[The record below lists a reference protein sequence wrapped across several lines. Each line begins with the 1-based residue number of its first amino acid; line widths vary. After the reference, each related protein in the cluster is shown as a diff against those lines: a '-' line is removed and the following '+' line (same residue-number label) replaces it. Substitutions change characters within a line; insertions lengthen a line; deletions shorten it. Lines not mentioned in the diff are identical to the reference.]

1 MNERFLKISKN
12 NIYFTNNDFIELR
25 QTNFPENSLSFKYH
39 LDIYLKVEISNFNKQ
54 LKSLDVKII
63 DYKPTDF
70 HDFNNQKS
78 KKKIEKIAFKEL
90 EWSKLEKLLSSY
102 KNNLPEKIPEA
113 FEKGLNN
120 YSEKTEPS
128 HYLESIDF
136 SEPKTIGVN
145 LIKLKEVKPLLT
157 PIEDKIQIIDFEFYE
172 CFKNS
177 TFHLGYVSF
186 KKKFDNLI
194 STIEIKIY
202 NENILPEYDYIKK
215 YFSNHFDNGIFNIST
230 KIEIKNQEI
239 LSVSSSSKEIEA
251 INNQIIDSIK
261 EQRILKTID
270 LIDDIEN
277 EKNTFTADEILSK
290 VDNSINI
297 FKETEEDLI
306 NLILELKSPR
316 NKKQLI
322 YLASKKHN
330 QIEKIRFT
338 LKPLF
343 RFIFF
348 IEGKENNHI
357 CWELLN
363 SHATYLWTFKKTIP
377 ISLII
382 EESEININTI
392 KQIGRQKYR
401 KQVKKNELETNAKFS
416 VINHSKSKQKEEFN
430 LWKNKLE
437 SKLK

>member
-1 MNERFLKISKN
+1 MINYN
-12 NIYFTNNDFIELR
+12 NL
-25 QTNFPENSLSFKYH
+25 P
-39 LDIYLKVEISNFNKQ
+39 
-54 LKSLDVKII
+54 
-63 DYKPTDF
+63 
-70 HDFNNQKS
+70 
-78 KKKIEKIAFKEL
+78 KKIPNAFKED
-90 EWSKLEKLLSSY
+90 
-102 KNNLPEKIPEA
+102 
-113 FEKGLNN
+113 LNE
-120 YSEKTEPS
+120 YSEKIEPS
-128 HYLESIDF
+128 QHLGSINF
-136 SEPKTIGVN
+136 YEPKTIGIN

-157 PIEDKIQIIDFEFYE
+157 PAEDKIQILDFEFSEYFE
-172 CFKNS
+172 NS

-186 KKKFDNLI
+186 NKKFDNLI

-202 NENILPEYDYIKK
+202 NENILPEYDYIKN

-239 LSVSSSSKEIEA
+239 LSVNSSSKEIEA

-297 FKETEEDLI
+297 FKQTEEELI
-306 NLILELKSPR
+306 NLILDLKNPR
-316 NKKQLI
+316 NKKQLV

-330 QIEKIRFT
+330 PTEKIRFT

-343 RFIFF
+343 GFIFF

-377 ISLII
+377 TSLII